1 MTIFGSTLSNLSG
14 GTKGGHLSF
23 QNYMNNIPSQKFFL
37 YARKSTDV
45 EDKQVLSI
53 EAQLQELRDYA
64 KRENLN
70 IAQEF
75 IEKQS
80 AKIPGRPVFNKMMKC
95 IEKGDAD
102 SILSWHPDRLARN
115 SIDGGKII
123 YLLDTGKLASLKFPT
138 FWCDSTS
145 QGKFMLNM
153 AFGQSK
159 YYVDSLSENTK
170 RGLRQKVRNGDYP
183 TLAPVGYIND
193 SRTKT
198 VVVDRKKAKVIKQ
211 AFEFYVK
218 GGNRLEDVSN
228 FLAKHNLFSK
238 TGKRIHK
245 SRATSILSNPFY
257 TGLFRYGGELHEGKY
272 EPIISKKLFDQ
283 AQEMLTL
290 RGKPDRKP
298 LNDPQPFCGLIS
310 CASCGMMITGEYK
323 VKKQKNGNT
332 HEYVYYH
339 CTKKNKSVKCEEPCI
354 RQEIL
359 DSQLSSL
366 IKKVSLPK
374 DWAVELNRFALQ
386 DHGKS
391 AQSLTAC
398 VKEKQEKISSISIRL
413 ERLLNGYLDQDID
426 KEDYRSQKSKLLS
439 EKKSLEEEI
448 YNLSHKQ
455 NGWLE
460 PFQNWLKDAQ
470 DLEKIASDDDLFAK
484 KVKAKEIFG
493 SNLLLGEK
501 TVRPAEG
508 GTPNSFGK
516 MGGNQWDALRA
527 SHLLALKKPLS
538 SVLVPSA
545 GFEPPIPYLEGARSK
560 PPNTSSATPRGL
572 SARFLLVA
580 CPTAESPSPSFRW
593 SAKEL
598 LA

>member
-1 MTIFGSTLSNLSG
+1 M
-14 GTKGGHLSF
+14 
-23 QNYMNNIPSQKFFL
+23 QKFFL

-53 EAQLQELRDYA
+53 EAQLHELRDYA

-70 IAQEF
+70 IAREF
-75 IEKQS
+75 VEKQS
-80 AKIPGRPVFNKMMKC
+80 AKIPGRPIFNEMMKC

-102 SILSWHPDRLARN
+102 SILAWHPDRLARN

-123 YLLDTGKLASLKFPT
+123 YLLDTEKLAGLKFPT

-228 FLAKHNLFSK
+228 FLAKHNIFSK
-238 TGKRIHK
+238 SGKRIHK

-283 AQEMLTL
+283 AQEMLKL

-298 LNDPQPFCGLIS
+298 KNDPQPFCGLIS

-323 VKKQKNGNT
+323 VKKQMNGNV
-332 HEYVYYH
+332 HEYIYYH
-339 CTKKNKSVKCEEPCI
+339 CTKKNKMVKCEEPCI
-354 RQEIL
+354 RQEKL
-359 DSQLSSL
+359 DRQLSSL
-366 IKKVSLPK
+366 IQKVSLPK
-374 DWAVELNRFALQ
+374 NWAEELNRLALQ

-398 VKEKQEKISSISIRL
+398 VKEKSEKISSLSQRL
-413 ERLLNGYLDQDID
+413 ERLLNGYLDQDI
-426 KEDYRSQKSKLLS
+426 EREVYREQKSKLLLS
-439 EKKSLEEEI
+439 KKSLEEEI

-455 NGWLE
+455 NDWLE
-460 PFQNWLKDAQ
+460 PFQNWLKVAQ
-470 DLEKIASDDDLFAK
+470 NLDKIASDSDLFAK
-484 KVKAKEIFG
+484 KVCAKEIFG

-501 TVRPAEG
+501 TLRACA
-508 GTPNSFGK
+508 PNSDS
-516 MGGNQWDALRA
+516 GGNHWDVLRA
-527 SHLLALKKPLS
+527 SRILVSKKPIS
-538 SVLVPSA
+538 SLLVP
-545 GFEPPIPYLEGARSK
+545 GTGLEPAC
-560 PPNTSSATPRGL
+560 L
-572 SARFLLVA
+572 SALPPQGSKSTNFSTRASAPHYRERTLFFQSKRKTAQRPFSILRPQLFPFLLL
-580 CPTAESPSPSFRW
+580 
-593 SAKEL
+593 EL
-598 LA
+598 LLPLSPLLPDSPREYFSSDA